1 MLRKI
6 LVKFFITNKI
16 TKCKTSCSL
25 KFNVFEIA
33 DNKNIAKLFSKYELF
48 LLYQANFSSNL
59 KHWYNDSPC
68 LELPTILNMFFTGF
82 PILSYPIQPTT
93 NTSIGYTKP
102 YGKPSESNLL
112 SSCLQIIIPYS
123 SGTPPIK

>member
-33 DNKNIAKLFSKYELF
+33 DNNNIAKLFSKYELF
-48 LLYQANFSSNL
+48 LLYQANFSSNPSQTL
-59 KHWYNDSPC
+59 IQRFPMPRASYNPQYV
-68 LELPTILNMFFTGF
+68 LYWLPYFVLPHSTNYQHKYWIYQTIWQAKRIKFIIKLFTDHHT
-82 PILSYPIQPTT
+82 L
-93 NTSIGYTKP
+93 
-102 YGKPSESNLL
+102 
-112 SSCLQIIIPYS
+112 
-123 SGTPPIK
+123 